1 MMPLFTR
8 VVFLV
13 VVITLIRRAAS
24 APFSTTDLINLFGN
38 PVKDIKEFFFK
49 PKVNTFN
56 TIHSELERPKMI
68 EVPKKGARKCK
79 TGLVRDIYGVCR
91 DPW

>member
-1 MMPLFTR
+1 MIPLFTR
-8 VVFLV
+8 VVILV
-13 VVITLIRRAAS
+13 VVINLMHRAAS

-49 PKVNTFN
+49 PKVNET
-56 TIHSELERPKMI
+56 HSGLHRPKMI
-68 EVPKKGARKCK
+68 EVPKKVARKCK
-79 TGLVRDIYGVCR
+79 TGLVRDMYGVCR

>member
-1 MMPLFTR
+1 MTLGFTR

-13 VVITLIRRAAS
+13 IVITLVRRVAS

-38 PVKDIKEFFFK
+38 PIKDIKEFFFK
-49 PKVNTFN
+49 NKLNET
-56 TIHSELERPKMI
+56 HSGLNRPTMI
-68 EVPKKGARKCK
+68 EVPKKGVKRECK